1 MYEVTKQELS
11 RIAYV
16 MMLVAEYM
24 EPLIDTED
32 GENGWPVP
40 NKEMRIASMVDEIHT
55 DMENILKRKDD
66 KVIIQPPTGPCFA
79 DWSTAPKEAT
89 HHAINPSGLGC
100 WWKGEPKTCGD
111 QWCQSSTAWPIRV
124 SKHYKSLANWTKT
137 LEKRPDQEP

>member
-66 KVIIQPPTGPCFA
+66 KVIIQRFTGPRFA
-79 DWSTAPKEAT
+79 DWSTAPD
-89 HHAINPSGLGC
+89 
-100 WWKGEPKTCGD
+100 W
-111 QWCQSSTAWPIRV
+111 
-124 SKHYKSLANWTKT
+124 ANWWAMDSNGDCMWYEENPIAEPSHGEWIVNSGATQLDTSAEPSWIKT
-137 LEKRPDQEP
+137 LEKRPA